1 MGIDVVPVE
10 GPGLFGRGAHEAL
23 GAVDDLGVVPLQ
35 ERRRRAKL
43 VEPRR
48 SLIRDRDP
56 DLLSVVKRRRPAD
69 HRTVDGALDV
79 ERDDLRSTRCGARG
93 ERGLGVG
100 PLIHRD
106 AMAINRTGE
115 IAGVTNTGPG
125 GDGQAS
131 LRVAKDL
138 NPLVDEV

>member
-23 GAVDDLGVVPLQ
+23 GAVDDVGVVPLQ

-106 AMAINRTGE
+106 AMAAEQVVVRVGL
-115 IAGVTNTGPG
+115 AG